1 MDIDPAWL
9 ETDLYATLGVPP
21 GATGAEITKAYRR
34 LARQLHPDA
43 NRDPAA
49 EDRFKAVSTA
59 YEVLGNPDKRAA
71 YDEARRVTARSARER
86 PGGGYTIRVDNLDD
100 LTDLGSFGTGA
111 TGGSVFDDLFGFG
124 TRASRPRRPPGRPGA
139 DARAAVRLPFVD
151 AVTGTTRRVGV
162 PGRDPVTVRIP
173 AGVDDG
179 QVLRIAGMGRPGTG
193 GGPAGDLLL
202 TVGVDPHPVFGR
214 NGRDLTITVPITYAE
229 AALGA
234 DVSVPTPGSEPVTVR
249 IPPGTPSGRVLRV
262 GGRGVRSDD
271 GVGDLLVTLHVQV
284 PTRLDER
291 QRELI
296 RELGGYD
303 APDLR
308 SHLEVRA

>member
-9 ETDLYATLGVPP
+9 ETDLYATLGVSPD
-21 GATGAEITKAYRR
+21 ATGAEITKAYRR
-34 LARQLHPDA
+34 LARQLHPDT
-43 NRDPAA
+43 NPDPAA
-49 EDRFKAVSTA
+49 EDEFKAVSTA
-59 YEVLGNPDKRAA
+59 YEVLGNRDKRAA
-71 YDEARRVTARSARER
+71 YDQARGATARSARER

-100 LTDLGSFGTGA
+100 LTDLGFGTGA

-124 TRASRPRRPPGRPGA
+124 PRGARPRRPPGRRGA
-139 DARAAVRLPFVD
+139 DARADVRLRFVD

-179 QVLRIAGMGRPGTG
+179 QVLRIPAMGRPGTG
-193 GGPAGDLLL
+193 GAPAGDLLV
-202 TVGVDPHPVFGR
+202 TVSVDPHPVFGR
-214 NGRDLTITVPITYAE
+214 DGRDLTITVPITYAE

-234 DVSVPTPGSEPVTVR
+234 DVSVPTLGGEPVTVR
-249 IPPGTPSGRVLRV
+249 IPPGTPSGRVLRI
-262 GGRGVRSDD
+262 GGRGVPSDD
-271 GVGDLLVTLHVQV
+271 GAGDLLVTLHVQV
-284 PTRLDER
+284 PTRLDDR
-291 QRELI
+291 QRDLI

-308 SHLEVRA
+308 SHLEVGT